1 MVIINTHKQVRFG
14 VVYLVY
20 NRMFI
25 WRFFSMCGLEGCVFL
40 FHQDKRHPV

>member
-20 NRMFI
+20 NRMFNLI
-25 WRFFSMCGLEGCVFL
+25 
-40 FHQDKRHPV
+40 QTQP